1 MSNSPN
7 VLTCDVAVIGG
18 SLGGVS
24 AALTAAKAGMKV
36 ILTEETHWIGGQVT
50 SQGVAPLDENPLIE
64 VSPPSESYRTFR
76 ENIRKFYQETYN
88 APQTMPDGK
97 SLNPGNGWVSNLC
110 FEPTVGLQVLEEMLQ
125 SYVDAGNLTIYRN
138 TVPVA
143 AEGGPSHIESVT
155 CQQVEQ
161 QIEIQAAYFLDAT
174 DTGELLPLCGLPYTT
189 GAEAQEDTGETDASK
204 DGAHPERIQ
213 SFTYCFFVEFC
224 PGEDHTIE
232 KPQGYEEFRDQQPYS
247 LTLYNREGEAIHY
260 NMFEATE
267 ERPRPFWTYR
277 RVFDAALI
285 PCEEKPNDIA
295 LINWHGNDYH
305 WANPIDQSH
314 QEQERILD
322 EARRLALGF
331 LYWLQTEVKRDDGK
345 GFGYPELKLRYDQV
359 GNDSGVAMTPYWR
372 ESRRIHGLYRIVAE
386 DILREANP
394 GKDQATFTDSVGI
407 GWYAMDL
414 HPAVGDDTSM
424 YAPTLP
430 FQIPLGAM
438 IPRDCDNYIA
448 ANKNINTTHLSNGA
462 YRLQPVEW
470 AIGEAAGALATF
482 CRQIKENPSS
492 VRGNKDLLDQF
503 KEKLHQGGVRT
514 KYSQEV
520 LDLMNAQR

>member
-1 MSNSPN
+1 MSNDPN
-7 VLTCDVAVIGG
+7 ILNCDIAVIGG

-24 AALTAAKAGMKV
+24 AALAAAQAGKKV
-36 ILTEETHWIGGQVT
+36 VLTEETHWIGGQVT
-50 SQGVAPLDENPLIE
+50 SQGVAPLDENRLIE

-76 ENIRKFYQETYN
+76 ENIRKYYQETYV
-88 APQTMPDGK
+88 APKTMPDGAP
-97 SLNPGNGWVSNLC
+97 LNPGNGWVSNLC

-125 SYVDAGNLTIYRN
+125 PYIDSGNLVIYRN
-138 TVPVA
+138 TVPVTA
-143 AEGGPSHIESVT
+143 KGGPAHIESAI
-155 CQQVEQ
+155 CQQGDSKF
-161 QIEIQAAYFLDAT
+161 EIRADYFLDAT

-189 GAEAQEDTGETDASK
+189 GAEAQEDTGEADAST

-232 KPQGYEEFRDQQPYS
+232 KPEGYEEFRDKQPYS
-247 LTLYNREGEAIHY
+247 LTLYNREGDAIHY

-305 WANPIDQSH
+305 WASPIDQPKE
-314 QEQERILD
+314 EQERILE
-322 EARRLALGF
+322 EAQRLALGF
-331 LYWLQTEVKRDDGK
+331 LYWLQTEVKRDDGT

-386 DILREANP
+386 DILRDANP
-394 GKDQATFTDSVGI
+394 DRDQADFPDSVGI

-438 IPRDCDNYIA
+438 IPQDCDNYIA

-470 AIGEAAGALATF
+470 AIGEAAGSLAAFCLHKKETPAAIHGNNALL
-482 CRQIKENPSS
+482 N
-492 VRGNKDLLDQF
+492 QF
-503 KEKLHQGGVRT
+503 QQALHERGVRT
-514 KYSQEV
+514 EYEQEV
-520 LDLMNAQR
+520 LDLMITQR